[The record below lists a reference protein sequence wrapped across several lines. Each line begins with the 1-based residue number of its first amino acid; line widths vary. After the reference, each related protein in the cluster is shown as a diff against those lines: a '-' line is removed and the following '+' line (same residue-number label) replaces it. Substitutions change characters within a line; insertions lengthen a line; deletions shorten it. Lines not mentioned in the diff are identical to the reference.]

1 MAAILHNEQAKTV
14 TTPETAPE
22 PYLLI
27 SGASSGIGREMAIDL
42 SGSHRLVLSGRDTDR
57 LEETRRLCRDPV
69 RHLCWAQDLS
79 RITELVE
86 TLPEFLSS
94 SGIQVAAFVHCAA
107 LLKVLPLR
115 SISIAHAQEVMNTN
129 TLAAM
134 EITRLL
140 LRKNVNG
147 KALRNIVFI
156 STIAS
161 QFGAKGF
168 TAYCASKA
176 GLDGLMKALAVELG
190 PEVRV
195 NSVLPGGVRTPMTEA
210 MFADPETAER
220 LTRDYPLGIGEPS
233 DVSQAVAFLLSDQAR
248 WITGHQMVVDGGR
261 SANIS
266 A

>member
-1 MAAILHNEQAKTV
+1 MSEQPSAEK
-14 TTPETAPE
+14 
-22 PYLLI
+22 YLLLT
-27 SGASSGIGREMAIDL
+27 GASSGIGRDMAISL
-42 SGSHRLVLSGRDTDR
+42 SRHYRLILNGRDAER
-57 LEETRRLCRDPV
+57 LEAARASCHVPDQ
-69 RHLCWAQDLS
+69 HLCWAQDLS
-79 RITELVE
+79 KVTSLAD
-86 TLPEFLSS
+86 TLPAFLE
-94 SGIQVAAFVHCAA
+94 GNRACVTAFVHCAA

-115 SISIAHAQEVMNTN
+115 SITIAHAQEVMSTN
-129 TLAAM
+129 ILAAM

-140 LRKNVNG
+140 MRKKDNQ

-156 STIAS
+156 SSIAS

-195 NSVLPGGVRTPMTEA
+195 NSVLPGGVRTPMTES
-210 MFADPETAER
+210 MYADPATAER
-220 LTRDYPLGIGEPS
+220 LTCDYPLGVGLPS
-233 DVSQAVAFLLSDQAR
+233 DIGDAVEFLLSDQAR
-248 WITGHQMVVDGGR
+248 WMTGHQLVIDGGR

>member
-1 MAAILHNEQAKTV
+1 MPQSSP
-14 TTPETAPE
+14 PES
-22 PYLLI
+22 YLLLT
-27 SGASSGIGREMAIDL
+27 GASSGIGRDMAIRL
-42 SGSHRLVLSGRDTDR
+42 SRHYRLILSGRDRER
-57 LEETRRLCRDPV
+57 LEATRAVCHAPERQ
-69 RHLCWAQDLS
+69 LCWFHDLA
-79 RITELVE
+79 EVE
-86 TLPEFLSS
+86 TLAETLPGLLREQDACV
-94 SGIQVAAFVHCAA
+94 IAFVHCAA

-115 SISIAHAQEVMNTN
+115 SIVIAHAQAVMNAN

-140 LRKNVNG
+140 MRKEINH

-156 STIAS
+156 SSIAS

-168 TAYCASKA
+168 TAYGASKA
-176 GLDGLMKALAVELG
+176 ALDGLMKALAVELS

-210 MFADPETAER
+210 MYADPVTAER
-220 LTRDYPLGIGEPS
+220 LTRDYPLGVGLPS
-233 DVSQAVAFLLSDQAR
+233 DISDAVAFLLSDQAR
-248 WITGHQMVVDGGR
+248 WITGHQLVVDGGR